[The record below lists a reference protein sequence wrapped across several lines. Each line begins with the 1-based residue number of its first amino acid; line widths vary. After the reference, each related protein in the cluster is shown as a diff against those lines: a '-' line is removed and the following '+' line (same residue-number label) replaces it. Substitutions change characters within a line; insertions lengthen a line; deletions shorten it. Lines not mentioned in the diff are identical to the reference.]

1 MYLLLPLLLLL
12 LQHLIIRKKDPTT
25 QTRLIVGPYAHGS
38 SHHTN
43 THTHTFPSLSVPM
56 DSLLFVCTNDEEKGE
71 EIPQRERQD
80 PKNVLFVTFFSLL

>member
-1 MYLLLPLLLLL
+1 MHMVPL
-12 LQHLIIRKKDPTT
+12 IT
-25 QTRLIVGPYAHGS
+25 Q
-38 SHHTN
+38 

-80 PKNVLFVTFFSLL
+80 PKNVLFVTFFSLLYYGFSLSIIY